1 MGTVIGHPLIIL
13 DSATRPLFSVGVSES
28 FTVPDGVAQT
38 SPTAQ
43 YQPAGVAGTF
53 NDIRPGAGGQTLVA
67 ISDAAGPNNVQEF
80 ECELNPGDV
89 IACSAVASNTVTVTR
104 TPPGG
109 TAQTILQITG
119 VTTKAFVIGL
129 YG

>member
-1 MGTVIGHPLIIL
+1 MPTVIGKPLIIL
-13 DSATRPLFSVGVSES
+13 DSASRPLFCVGVSES
-28 FTVPDGVAQT
+28 FTIPDGITQT

-43 YQPAGVAGTF
+43 YQPSGVAGTF
-53 NDIRPGAGGQTLVA
+53 NDVRPTARGQTLVA
-67 ISDAAGPNNVQEF
+67 LSDAAGPNKVQEF

-89 IACSAVASNTVTVTR
+89 IALSAVASNTVTVTR
-104 TPPGG
+104 TSPGG

-119 VTTKAFVIGL
+119 VTAAAFVVGL

>member
-1 MGTVIGHPLIIL
+1 MSRRCPR
-13 DSATRPLFSVGVSES
+13 SCAGVSQLALAV
-28 FTVPDGVAQT
+28 TRLGPLVR
-38 SPTAQ
+38 
-43 YQPAGVAGTF
+43 
-53 NDIRPGAGGQTLVA
+53 IRPGAGGQTLVA